1 METHSQDYK
10 VQQALANLHEA
21 KARIS
26 FAETIAQRDYQQALT
41 DLYKWTRRYE
51 LAVQKDDHDLANKA
65 KFQMERHEAIAT
77 RLANL
82 AGEQIPHLASIKQK
96 LSFYKSTIGKLNG
109 RSIPNLQN
117 NHEQLKT
124 QNFQEINEDFN
135 QLDLSQ
141 LQHDVEDVDEEL
153 EALKKQIS
161 GFNFSQEQKL
171 VESKPEDLLKLSI
184 QQTEQ
189 AIQIAMSRLALMN
202 EDYQKAHDE
211 TIKLR
216 KEVIIALQTST
227 DSNDNALIL
236 EILVSKTTT
245 EKYINLMKDQIEQ
258 QNNTIK
264 ILKSNL
270 NTLKGFKSCFDSNLI
285 IKSNIGNSNSRSN
298 PPQCELD
305 KSSDEELELL
315 RKQLDEM

>member
-10 VQQALANLHEA
+10 VQQALTNLHEA

-51 LAVQKDDHDLANKA
+51 LAVQKDEHDLANKA
-65 KFQMERHEAIAT
+65 KFQMECHEAIAS

-96 LSFYKSTIGKLNG
+96 LSFYKSTIDKLNG
-109 RSIPNLQN
+109 RSVPNLPN

-124 QNFQEINEDFN
+124 QSFQETNENLNKLDLN
-135 QLDLSQ
+135 QLQ
-141 LQHDVEDVDEEL
+141 PDVEDIDEEL
-153 EALKKQIS
+153 KALTQIS
-161 GFNFSQEQKL
+161 GFNLRQEQKL

-189 AIQIAMSRLALMN
+189 AIQISTSRLASMN
-202 EDYQKAHDE
+202 EDYQKAQGE
-211 TIKLR
+211 TIKLHQ
-216 KEVIIALQTST
+216 EVIIALQTST

-236 EILVSKTTT
+236 EMLVSKTTT
-245 EKYINLMKDQIEQ
+245 EKYINLIKAQIEQ

-264 ILKSNL
+264 ILKNNL
-270 NTLKGFKSCFDSNLI
+270 ASLKNLKSYFDSNI
-285 IKSNIGNSNSRSN
+285 MTKCNIGNFNSRSN
-298 PPQCELD
+298 LPQYELD
-305 KSSDEELELL
+305 ESSDEELDLL